1 MCERA
6 AVTQTFA
13 EFDAAAERMMDAA
26 ARYASEGCRREYPDH
41 RLEWLIKSG
50 GITVVL
56 DGLARNDIRFTWP
69 LA

>member
-1 MCERA
+1 MCERP
-6 AVTQTFA
+6 AVAQTFA

-26 ARYASEGCRREYPDH
+26 ARYASEGRRREYRDH
-41 RLEWLIKSG
+41 RLEWMIKSG
-50 GITVVL
+50 GIQVVL